1 MNIKTN
7 YSKNQ
12 NQKLMEYNSIN
23 TQWYKADSEDKCEV
37 DLTLGYVTLKDK
49 NLNTKGLRMDS
60 EILVGSILM
69 SLNDLVVMNDYE
81 TSTEKRNHE
90 ILKCFKDTVDG
101 FIKTSDDNK
110 KKWEK

>member
-1 MNIKTN
+1 
-7 YSKNQ
+7 
-12 NQKLMEYNSIN
+12 MEYNSIN
-23 TQWYKADSEDKCEV
+23 TQWYKADEDDKCEV
-37 DLTLGYVTLKDK
+37 DLTSGYVTLRDK

-90 ILKCFKDTVDG
+90 ILKCFQDSIKG
-101 FIKTSDDNK
+101 FMKTSEDNK
-110 KKWEK
+110 AKWSK